1 MIPQDSSNPNDEA
14 FDRLD
19 EIIRKALIE
28 EGAIIPKT
36 VEEVRQANARL
47 KAKPVTVPPHLHDPA
62 VVLNQIA
69 NKEPKERAKP
79 VPTIPIIPVLKI
91 PVSAGTGGIKTHHKK
106 GSIFFRRA
114 AFDAY
119 VIHTLADDENLG
131 RTKIEKIT
139 HLTEFHCEVDFERE
153 PVRDAAGPVDYVSR
167 RKVESL
173 AKKQGWYST
182 INAESRLGIK
192 YVPGPKI
199 LDALPIAK
207 RTMGIHKSAIDAL
220 IELMRPLDTT
230 RCEII
235 ATLYAAW
242 NDLLLAGNT
251 PTDEKIMHEARENWH
266 PRKLRIP
273 LERWK
278 RALDWMREQHLVPRG
293 TGKPVP
299 PAN

>member
-1 MIPQDSSNPNDEA
+1 MTPQNSSNRNDEV
-14 FDRLD
+14 FDDLD
-19 EIIRKALIE
+19 EIIRRALIE
-28 EGAIIPKT
+28 EGVIIPKT
-36 VEEVRQANARL
+36 VEEVRMAKARL
-47 KAKPVTVPPHLHDPA
+47 KAKPVTVPPHLADPA
-62 VVLNQIA
+62 VILNQIA
-69 NKEPKERAKP
+69 GKTLKETAKP
-79 VPTIPIIPVLKI
+79 VPIIPMLKI
-91 PVSAGTGGIKTHHKK
+91 PARTGSSGMTTHHRK

-119 VIHTLADDENLG
+119 VIRSLAGDENLG

-139 HLTEFHCEVDFERE
+139 HLTEYHCEVDFERE
-153 PVRDAAGPVDYVSR
+153 PVRDTAGPVDYVSR

-182 INAESRLGIK
+182 VEAVGRLGVE

-207 RTMGIHKSAIDAL
+207 RTMGVHKAAIDAL
-220 IELMRPLDTT
+220 IELMRPLDTS

-242 NDLLLAGNT
+242 NDLLLAGDT

-266 PRKLRIP
+266 PKKLTIP

-278 RALDWMREQHLVPRG
+278 RALDWMREQRLIPRG
-293 TGKPVP
+293 TGKRVP